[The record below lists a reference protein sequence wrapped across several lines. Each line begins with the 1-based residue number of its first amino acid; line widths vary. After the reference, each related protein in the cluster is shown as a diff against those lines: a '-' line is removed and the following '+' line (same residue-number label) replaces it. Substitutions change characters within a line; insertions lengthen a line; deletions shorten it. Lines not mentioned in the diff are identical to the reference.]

1 MTAEALSRRTTL
13 PLDIVTKALAALQQ
27 PDPHS
32 RTPDAQGCRLE
43 PIDPER
49 GWGWRVVNYAKY
61 RAIRSADERREYM
74 KSYAAKR
81 RERPEAGETVERV
94 PLKDGSEFE
103 VRESFVAEL
112 DRLYPNVE
120 PKQTLREIRGWCIG
134 NPAKLKTRRGI
145 RRCIV
150 AWFNREQAKHGRT

>member
-1 MTAEALSRRTTL
+1 MTPEAFSRRTTL
-13 PLDIVTKALAALQQ
+13 PQEIVDAGFSALMQ
-27 PDPHS
+27 PDPYS
-32 RTPDAQGCRLE
+32 RTPTEDGRRLV
-43 PIDPER
+43 PIDPAR
-49 GWGWRVVNYAKY
+49 PWGVRVVNINVY
-61 RAIRSADERREYM
+61 RQIRTADERREYM
-74 KSYAAKR
+74 REYAKKK
-81 RERPEAGETVERV
+81 RERPEAGGTVESI
-94 PLKDGSEFE
+94 PLKDGTEYE